1 MRPGS
6 SYFITSPPPQ
16 RFSIAQVIGAS
27 IVIVLPC
34 TSVTTRSQSM
44 LNGCQRPPG
53 VSPFMPT
60 ASIHAWLP
68 MRRTI
73 TASPG
78 LKPRADATLKL
89 RAPTGT

>member
-1 MRPGS
+1 M
-6 SYFITSPPPQ
+6 
-16 RFSIAQVIGAS
+16 AQVIGAS

-34 TSVTTRSQSM
+34 TSIDDAIPVDVER
-44 LNGCQRPPG
+44 LPAALPG

-60 ASIHAWLP
+60 ASIQSWLP

-73 TASPG
+73 TVSPG

>member
-1 MRPGS
+1 M
-6 SYFITSPPPQ
+6 
-16 RFSIAQVIGAS
+16 AQVIGAS

-34 TSVTTRSQSM
+34 TSATTRSQST
-44 LNGCQRPPG
+44 LNGRQRLCG
-53 VSPFMPT
+53 LSPFIPT
-60 ASIHAWLP
+60 ASIQSWLP

-73 TASPG
+73 TVSPA